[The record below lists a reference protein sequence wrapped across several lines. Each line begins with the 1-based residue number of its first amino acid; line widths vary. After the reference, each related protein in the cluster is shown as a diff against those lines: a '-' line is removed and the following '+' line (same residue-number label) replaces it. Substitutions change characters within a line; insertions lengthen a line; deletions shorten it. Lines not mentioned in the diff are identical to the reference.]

1 MGHTESSAARPL
13 PYECRLSSPRGAT
26 VGESGSME
34 SGPGIRISLR
44 IDDELRVA
52 EAAFEARGFE
62 DARIAASRLCGAVV
76 GCTIDQV
83 SAVSL
88 IDVGLMA
95 GLAPRHPAV
104 RAVHFAKS
112 AALLPWL
119 GRRAVAGA
127 HITCTCFHV
136 STESIRAA
144 IRDRR
149 LRTVDDVREATKAG
163 SGCGCCRPD
172 VMTLLDEPR

>member
-1 MGHTESSAARPL
+1 MDAPARPL
-13 PYECRLSSPRGAT
+13 LPYEGRLSSPRGAT
-26 VGESGSME
+26 SGESGSME
-34 SGPGIRISLR
+34 SGPGVRVALR

-52 EAAFEARGFE
+52 EAAFEVNAFDDARG
-62 DARIAASRLCGAVV
+62 AASRLCGAVV

-83 SAVSL
+83 SAVTL
-88 IDVGLMA
+88 IDLGLMA
-95 GLAPRHPAV
+95 GLPPKHPAV

-136 STESIRAA
+136 ATDTIRGA

-149 LRTVDDVREATKAG
+149 LRTVDEVREATKAG

-172 VMTLLDEPR
+172 VMKLLAEPR